1 MSNLNFNTYKGVS
14 YAGVWLNG
22 GTNVSG
28 TSNAPNTADNGYL
41 FVFVL
46 DEYQTTTV
54 QIWVGLY
61 KGVIQGR
68 FYNGSRWTS
77 WKTISSFS

>member
-14 YAGVWLNG
+14 YAGIWLNA
-22 GTNVSG
+22 GTNQSG
-28 TSNAPNTADNGYL
+28 TSNAPNAPDNGYL

-46 DEYQTTTV
+46 DEYQTKTI
-54 QIWVGLY
+54 QIWVGIY
-61 KGVIQGR
+61 KGIIQGR
-68 FYNGSRWTS
+68 FYNGSTWTS

>member
-1 MSNLNFNTYKGVS
+1 MSNLNFNTYQGAS
-14 YAGVWLNG
+14 YSGIWRNG

-28 TSNAPNTADNGYL
+28 TSNAPSTADNGYL

-46 DEYQTTTV
+46 DEYQTKTI

-68 FYNGSRWTS
+68 FYNNSRWTS
-77 WKTISSFS
+77 WKTISSLS